1 MFSLRQ
7 ELLQSLL
14 KITDEEQAFLDGKEP
29 ATDEETR
36 LITSSSLLKEG
47 KLVGI
52 LPHARFMRS
61 TEHTHDYVE
70 LVYQYCGQTTHIIN
84 GEYISLNEGEFLLL
98 PTDSVHEVL
107 PAGVNDIAINFVI
120 LPRFFKKT
128 FQATGRENNTP
139 LQQFILQVIC
149 DAKSTVDFL
158 HFDARELLAVS
169 NLIDSILWTHLE
181 YAPKT
186 GEIAEKA
193 LELILLYLVDFSTP
207 PPIFSDDKLVSA
219 TLQYVEKNYID
230 GSLAELAKTLN
241 YNMTSLS
248 YEIRRRTG
256 KTYLDLVHEKRISRA
271 CFLLRNTTLPVSQII
286 YEVGYSNASFF
297 HRLFKKIVGVSPK
310 KVRTANADE
319 VSALPTFSYLENKQE

>member
-1 MFSLRQ
+1 MRQ
-7 ELLQSLL
+7 KILEALL
-14 KITDEEQAFLDGKEP
+14 KITDEEQAFLNGKEP
-29 ATDEETR
+29 SAEDKETGS
-36 LITSSSLLKEG
+36 LSPASLLKEG

-52 LPHARFMRS
+52 VPHARFMRS
-61 TEHTHDYVE
+61 AKHTHDYIE

-98 PTDSVHEVL
+98 PTDSSHEVL
-107 PAGVNDIAINFVI
+107 PAGANDIAINFVI

-139 LQQFILQVIC
+139 LQQFILQIIC

-158 HFDARELLAVS
+158 HFDVRELFAVS

-181 YAPKT
+181 YAPQT
-186 GEIAEKA
+186 GEIVEKA
-193 LELILLYLVDFSTP
+193 LELILLYLIDFSPPP

-319 VSALPTFSYLENKQE
+319 LSSLPTFSHTGKE